1 VNIKDIKENKEEKLR
16 REICEVSRRLV
27 QHNLLTLSGGNI
39 SARLEEEM
47 LITPRFSAE
56 RFFWELE
63 PKLIRKLSLK
73 DGLES
78 IPEDASRESFL
89 HYEVLRAFPLIEAL
103 IHSHERNSLSFA
115 VQGKPIILS
124 GELREILGESF
135 PVSKWAPSG
144 TKDLARNAC
153 SALLTSFC
161 ADSATIAVLLRGH
174 GILVGA
180 TSLGRCASLLSA
192 ISEIAYAQA
201 HAPLQ

>member
-1 VNIKDIKENKEEKLR
+1 MNIEAKLKK
-16 REICEVSRRLV
+16 EICEIARRLV
-27 QHNLLTLSGGNI
+27 QYHLLTYSGGNI
-39 SARLEEEM
+39 SVRLKDAM

-73 DGLES
+73 DELER

-115 VQGKPIILS
+115 VHGKSINLS
-124 GELREILGESF
+124 GELKEALGETV
-135 PVSKWAPSG
+135 PICQWAPSG
-144 TKDLARNAC
+144 TRELARNAC
-153 SALLTSFC
+153 ETLMANFSKKSGEM
-161 ADSATIAVLLRGH
+161 AVLLHGH

-180 TSLGRCASLLSA
+180 TSLAKCASLLCA
-192 ISEIAYAQA
+192 ISELAFAQA
-201 HAPLQ
+201 FAQLP